1 MSRLLPLVML
11 SVAWTVAPARADC
24 EAPVRD
30 AELLHRALR
39 GLTATIIH
47 DVFSPPVAS
56 RIYVYSSIA
65 AHETLAAGGEG
76 AAPSLAGRVRELTPP
91 PAPEPGVCTPAAAL
105 VALLEVGRAL
115 TFSEDLMTELRTE
128 VETELRRRGLSE
140 DELGR
145 AAGYGTLVAKHVL
158 KWAGGDK
165 YKESRSWTRYDPR
178 GSDDRWVP
186 TGPDYMEAVEPN
198 WSKIRTL
205 ALDHSDQYPP
215 PPPPEFSTE
224 PSSRFYREALEV
236 YETSRKLDA
245 EQRAIA
251 RFWDCNPFAS
261 NHIGHLMVGIK
272 KMSPGG
278 HWMSIATIAARQSGA
293 SFAES
298 AWIYSTTSI
307 ALFDGFISC
316 WMEKYRSEVIRPET
330 YIGRNLD
337 AAWQPLLQTPPFPEY
352 TSGHSVISNAA
363 ATVLT
368 ALLGPEFAFLDN
380 SEDDYGLP
388 ARPFPSFLA
397 AAEEA
402 AISRLYGGIH
412 YRAAIENGVAQG
424 RAVGRHVVE
433 RLELAP
439 LKGGGR

>member
-1 MSRLLPLVML
+1 MTRCLPLVAFSL
-11 SVAWTVAPARADC
+11 ALTVAPARAEC
-24 EAPVRD
+24 GAAVGD
-30 AELLHRALR
+30 AELLHRGMK

-47 DVFSPPVAS
+47 DVFPPPVAA
-56 RIYVYSSIA
+56 RIYVYASIA

-76 AAPSLAGRVRELTPP
+76 AAPSLVGRARELTSP
-91 PAPEPGVCTPAAAL
+91 PAPPAGVCAPAAAL

-115 TFSEDLMTELRTE
+115 TFSEDLMAERRAEL
-128 VETELRRRGLSE
+128 ETELRQRGVSAE
-140 DELGR
+140 ELGL
-145 AAGYGTLVAKHVL
+145 AAEYGTAVAKHVL
-158 KWAGGDK
+158 AWAGRDQ

-178 GSDDRWVP
+178 GSEDKWVP
-186 TGPDYMEAVEPN
+186 TPPDYMEAIEPN
-198 WSKIRTL
+198 WPKIRTL
-205 ALDHSDQYPP
+205 ALDHADQYPP
-215 PPPPEFSTE
+215 PPPPQFSIE
-224 PSSRFYREALEV
+224 PGSRFHREALEV
-236 YETSRKLDA
+236 YEAGRKLDV

-278 HWMSIATIAARQSGA
+278 HWMSIATIAARKSAA

-298 AWIYSTTSI
+298 AWIYSTTSV

-316 WMEKYRSEVIRPET
+316 WTEKYRSEVIRPET

-337 AAWQPLLQTPPFPEY
+337 PAWQPLLQTPPFPEY

-368 ALLGPEFAFLDN
+368 ALLGAEFAFVDD
-380 SEDDYGLP
+380 SESDYGLP
-388 ARPFPSFLA
+388 ARSFPSFLA

-424 RAVGRHVVE
+424 RSVGRHVVE
-433 RLELAP
+433 RMGISP